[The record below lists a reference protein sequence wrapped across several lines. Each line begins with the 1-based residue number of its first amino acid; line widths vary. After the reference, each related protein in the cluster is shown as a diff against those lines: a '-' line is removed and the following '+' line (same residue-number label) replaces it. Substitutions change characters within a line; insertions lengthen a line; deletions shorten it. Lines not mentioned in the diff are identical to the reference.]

1 MPTMPRNITV
11 TVVVALAVFGLST
24 SATSAAAPV
33 PESIRIEALDENGTP
48 LTIDDV
54 SRGEA
59 SHGFQ
64 PSLRTSSG
72 NVTRWYRIAPP
83 PMSDTPYL
91 IALSEKVRDADLYFP
106 RSDGTY
112 ALLRFGMNI
121 PFDLRVYPSIF
132 PAALLTPKMRGA
144 KRLFLRYT
152 GRLRHLEFGRKDPST
167 NLFRRSSVGRSY
179 LRVFSCRSQYRVHSL
194 PSTYGSEC
202 SFYKR
207 RSWLQLS
214 SLRLL
219 TAAWR
224 GNIFGRGGRWVTI
237 LRTRPHF
244 CYIWSRWSSF
254 HGHFWRLTGDFAGSM
269 PRSGL

>member
-33 PESIRIEALDENGTP
+33 PQSIRIEALDENGTP

-54 SRGEA
+54 NRGEA

-132 PAALLTPKMRGA
+132 PAALLTPEMRGA
-144 KRLFLRYT
+144 KRLFLRLYGPAT
-152 GRLRHLEFGRKDPST
+152 PPRIRPQGPFDEFVSALERWTF
-167 NLFRRSSVGRSY
+167 LFAGFLLSIAISSAFLAIY
-179 LRVFSCRSQYRVHSL
+179 LRERVFV
-194 PSTYGSEC
+194 
-202 SFYKR
+202 
-207 RSWLQLS
+207 LQATLMAAAVLFTLVNS
-214 SLRLL
+214 GL
-219 TAAWR
+219 AWR
-224 GNIFGRGGRWVTI
+224 RVGPNT
-237 LRTRPHF
+237 
-244 CYIWSRWSSF
+244 
-254 HGHFWRLTGDFAGSM
+254 A
-269 PRSGL
+269 RSARNAYTA